1 MTEWR
6 KYYFKD
12 IFQIIDGD
20 RGVNY
25 PKQSDLYSEGFCLFL
40 NTGNVTSSGFNF
52 EKNQFI
58 TKEKDKM
65 LRKGK
70 LRRGDIVFTT
80 RGTVGNV
87 ALYDDSIP
95 YENIRINSGMVILR
109 TNESVA
115 NKEFIFQ
122 ILKSNYKKK
131 LISPFISGSVQPQ
144 LPIKDLKEISLPLPP
159 LPEQKAIAEVLSSL
173 DDKIDLLTRQ
183 NKTLEDLAQVYFRK
197 WFIEDASKEWEV
209 VPISEKFDVLLGG
222 TPSRKIESYWTN
234 GTIGWINSGKINEFR
249 IIEASEYITEEAL
262 NNSSAKLLPAGTT
275 VLAITGATLGKI
287 SMVLRSFAAN
297 QSVIGLVPKAE
308 LSNNFIFL
316 WLKENINALISMQTG
331 GAQQHINS
339 NDVKSFD
346 VIVPDTVALSLFRRK
361 IDPLMLKISQNC
373 FQINTLNKLRDT
385 LLPKLISGEIRVK
398 M

>member
-6 KYYFKD
+6 EFKIKD
-12 IFQIIDGD
+12 IADVVGGGTPSTAINEYWNGD
-20 RGVNY
+20 IPWLT
-25 PKQSDLYSEGFCLFL
+25 PKDL
-40 NTGNVTSSGFNF
+40 TGYIRNF
-52 EKNQFI
+52 ISHGERFI
-58 TKEKDKM
+58 TK
-65 LRKGK
+65 KGLENSSARLLPK
-70 LRRGDIVFTT
+70 
-80 RGTVGNV
+80 GTVLLTSRAPIGYV
-87 ALYDDSIP
+87 AIAENEICTNQGFKSLVPNPDKAHNLFLLYWI
-95 YENIRINSGMVILR
+95 
-109 TNESVA
+109 
-115 NKEFIFQ
+115 
-122 ILKSNYKKK
+122 KSNVEY
-131 LISPFISGSVQPQ
+131 LQSIGTGTTFQEISGSV
-144 LPIKDLKEISLPLPP
+144 LKDVDIILPP

-183 NKTLEDLAQVYFRK
+183 NKTLEDLAQAYFRK

>member
-6 KYYFKD
+6 EYKLKELADFNPDSLTAKNKLEFINYLDTGNITKGKIDTIQYLNLLTDKVPSRAKRIVKKNDIVYSTVRPNQEHYGIIKNPVDNMIVSTGFVVLRSKEDKCYSDFLYYFLTL
-12 IFQIIDGD
+12 
-20 RGVNY
+20 
-25 PKQSDLYSEGFCLFL
+25 PE
-40 NTGNVTSSGFNF
+40 NTEYLS
-52 EKNQFI
+52 
-58 TKEKDKM
+58 
-65 LRKGK
+65 
-70 LRRGDIVFTT
+70 
-80 RGTVGNV
+80 NV
-87 ALYDDSIP
+87 AEDSTTAYPSITP
-95 YENIRINSGMVILR
+95 DIIM
-109 TNESVA
+109 
-115 NKEFIFQ
+115 
-122 ILKSNYKKK
+122 
-131 LISPFISGSVQPQ
+131 
-144 LPIKDLKEISLPLPP
+144 DMDISLPP
-159 LPEQKAIAEVLSSL
+159 LLEQKAIAEVLSSL

-183 NKTLEDLAQVYFRK
+183 NKTLEDLAQAYFRK

>member
-6 KYYFKD
+6 EFKIKD
-12 IFQIIDGD
+12 IADVVGGGTPSTAINEYWNGD
-20 RGVNY
+20 IPWLT
-25 PKQSDLYSEGFCLFL
+25 PKDL
-40 NTGNVTSSGFNF
+40 TGYIRNF
-52 EKNQFI
+52 ISHGERFI
-58 TKEKDKM
+58 TK
-65 LRKGK
+65 KGLENSSARLLPK
-70 LRRGDIVFTT
+70 
-80 RGTVGNV
+80 GTVLLTSRAPIGYV
-87 ALYDDSIP
+87 AIAENEICTNQGFKSLVPNPDKAHNLFLLYWI
-95 YENIRINSGMVILR
+95 
-109 TNESVA
+109 
-115 NKEFIFQ
+115 
-122 ILKSNYKKK
+122 KSNVEY
-131 LISPFISGSVQPQ
+131 LQSIGTGTTFQEISGSV
-144 LPIKDLKEISLPLPP
+144 LKDVDIILPP

-183 NKTLEDLAQVYFRK
+183 NKTLEDLAQAYFRK

-209 VPISEKFDVLLGG
+209 VPISKKFDVLLGG

>member
-6 KYYFKD
+6 ECKLKELADFNPESLTTKNKLQFINYLDTGNITKGKIDTIQYLNLSTDKVPSRAKRIVKKNDIIYSTVRPNQEHYGIIKNPIDNMIVSTGFVVLRSKEDKCDSNFLYYFLTL
-12 IFQIIDGD
+12 
-20 RGVNY
+20 
-25 PKQSDLYSEGFCLFL
+25 PE
-40 NTGNVTSSGFNF
+40 NTEYLS
-52 EKNQFI
+52 
-58 TKEKDKM
+58 
-65 LRKGK
+65 
-70 LRRGDIVFTT
+70 
-80 RGTVGNV
+80 NV
-87 ALYDDSIP
+87 AEDSTTAYPSITP
-95 YENIRINSGMVILR
+95 DVIM
-109 TNESVA
+109 NMDIA
-115 NKEFIFQ
+115 
-122 ILKSNYKKK
+122 
-131 LISPFISGSVQPQ
+131 
-144 LPIKDLKEISLPLPP
+144 LPP

-183 NKTLEDLAQVYFRK
+183 NKTLEDLAQAYFRK

>member
-6 KYYFKD
+6 ECKLKDVCKYERISINPQKYKILQFVHYSFPAFDNNKTPEIQFGGQIKSSKYIVKKGYILYNKLNVRFKRIWNINFETPENSICSSEFLPILATKCNQDYLYYFLC
-12 IFQIIDGD
+12 
-20 RGVNY
+20 
-25 PKQSDLYSEGFCLFL
+25 SDELTDTMANS
-40 NTGNVTSSGFNF
+40 NTGT
-52 EKNQFI
+52 
-58 TKEKDKM
+58 
-65 LRKGK
+65 
-70 LRRGDIVFTT
+70 
-80 RGTVGNV
+80 
-87 ALYDDSIP
+87 
-95 YENIRINSGMVILR
+95 
-109 TNESVA
+109 
-115 NKEFIFQ
+115 
-122 ILKSNYKKK
+122 
-131 LISPFISGSVQPQ
+131 SGSHQRIDPNF
-144 LPIKDLKEISLPLPP
+144 LMKYDILLPP

-183 NKTLEDLAQVYFRK
+183 NKTLEDLAQAYFRK
-197 WFIEDASKEWEV
+197 WFIEDASDKWEV

-385 LLPKLISGEIRVK
+385 FLPKLISGEIRVK

>member
-1 MTEWR
+1 
-6 KYYFKD
+6 
-12 IFQIIDGD
+12 
-20 RGVNY
+20 
-25 PKQSDLYSEGFCLFL
+25 
-40 NTGNVTSSGFNF
+40 
-52 EKNQFI
+52 
-58 TKEKDKM
+58 
-65 LRKGK
+65 
-70 LRRGDIVFTT
+70 
-80 RGTVGNV
+80 
-87 ALYDDSIP
+87 
-95 YENIRINSGMVILR
+95 
-109 TNESVA
+109 
-115 NKEFIFQ
+115 
-122 ILKSNYKKK
+122 
-131 LISPFISGSVQPQ
+131 LI
-144 LPIKDLKEISLPLPP
+144 
-159 LPEQKAIAEVLSSL
+159 IAEVLSSL

-183 NKTLEDLAQVYFRK
+183 NKTLEDLAQAYFRK

-209 VPISEKFDVLLGG
+209 VPISKKFDVLLGG

>member
-6 KYYFKD
+6 EFKIKD
-12 IFQIIDGD
+12 IADVVGGGTPSTAINEYWNGD
-20 RGVNY
+20 IPWLT
-25 PKQSDLYSEGFCLFL
+25 PKDL
-40 NTGNVTSSGFNF
+40 TGYIRNF
-52 EKNQFI
+52 ISHGERFI
-58 TKEKDKM
+58 TK
-65 LRKGK
+65 KGLENSSARLLPK
-70 LRRGDIVFTT
+70 
-80 RGTVGNV
+80 GTVLLTSRAPIGYV
-87 ALYDDSIP
+87 AIAENEICTNQGFKSLVPNPDKAHNLFLLYWI
-95 YENIRINSGMVILR
+95 
-109 TNESVA
+109 
-115 NKEFIFQ
+115 
-122 ILKSNYKKK
+122 KSNVEY
-131 LISPFISGSVQPQ
+131 LQSIGTGTTFQEISGSV
-144 LPIKDLKEISLPLPP
+144 LKDVDIILPP

-183 NKTLEDLAQVYFRK
+183 NKTLEDLAQAYFRK
-197 WFIEDASKEWEV
+197 WFIEDASDEWEV

-385 LLPKLISGEIRVK
+385 FLPKLISGEIRVK

>member
-6 KYYFKD
+6 EFKIKD
-12 IFQIIDGD
+12 IADVVGGGTPSTAINEYWNGD
-20 RGVNY
+20 IPWLT
-25 PKQSDLYSEGFCLFL
+25 PKDL
-40 NTGNVTSSGFNF
+40 TGYIRNF
-52 EKNQFI
+52 ISHGERFI
-58 TKEKDKM
+58 TK
-65 LRKGK
+65 KGLENSSARLLPK
-70 LRRGDIVFTT
+70 
-80 RGTVGNV
+80 GTVLLTSRAPIGYVAIAENEICTNQGFKSLVPNPDKAHNLFLLYWIKTNV
-87 ALYDDSIP
+87 EYLQSI
-95 YENIRINSGMVILR
+95 G
-109 TNESVA
+109 TGTT
-115 NKEFIFQ
+115 FQ
-122 ILKSNYKKK
+122 E
-131 LISPFISGSVQPQ
+131 ISGSV
-144 LPIKDLKEISLPLPP
+144 LKDVDIILPP

-183 NKTLEDLAQVYFRK
+183 NKTLEDLAQAYFRK
-197 WFIEDASKEWEV
+197 WFIEDASDEWEV

>member
-6 KYYFKD
+6 ECKLKDVCKYERISINPQKYKILQFVHYSFPAFDNNKTPEIQFGGQIKSSKYIVKKGYILYNKLNVRFKRIWNINFETPENSICSSEFLPILATKCNQDYLYYFLC
-12 IFQIIDGD
+12 
-20 RGVNY
+20 
-25 PKQSDLYSEGFCLFL
+25 SDELTDTMANS
-40 NTGNVTSSGFNF
+40 NTGT
-52 EKNQFI
+52 
-58 TKEKDKM
+58 
-65 LRKGK
+65 
-70 LRRGDIVFTT
+70 
-80 RGTVGNV
+80 
-87 ALYDDSIP
+87 
-95 YENIRINSGMVILR
+95 
-109 TNESVA
+109 
-115 NKEFIFQ
+115 
-122 ILKSNYKKK
+122 
-131 LISPFISGSVQPQ
+131 SGSHQRIDPNF
-144 LPIKDLKEISLPLPP
+144 LMKYDILLPP

-183 NKTLEDLAQVYFRK
+183 NKTLEDLAQAYFRK

-385 LLPKLISGEIRVK
+385 LLPKLISGEIRIK

>member
-6 KYYFKD
+6 ECKLGD
-12 IFQIIDGD
+12 VITFQ
-20 RGVNY
+20 RGY
-25 PKQSDLYSEGFCLFL
+25 DLP
-40 NTGNVTSSGFNF
+40 
-52 EKNQFI
+52 
-58 TKEKDKM
+58 KDKM
-65 LRKGK
+65 V
-70 LRRGDIVFTT
+70 RGIYPVVASNGIIGFHNEYTT
-80 RGTVGNV
+80 ENPCVTIGRSGNVGNPNIV
-87 ALYDDSIP
+87 YSRAWAHNTTLYIREYKNCDPVFIYYMLHTLDLGRYASGSAVPTLNRNHIHSI
-95 YENIRINSGMVILR
+95 
-109 TNESVA
+109 
-115 NKEFIFQ
+115 
-122 ILKSNYKKK
+122 
-131 LISPFISGSVQPQ
+131 LISM
-144 LPIKDLKEISLPLPP
+144 PP

-183 NKTLEDLAQVYFRK
+183 NKTLEDLAQAYFRK

>member
-6 KYYFKD
+6 QFKLKD
-12 IFQIIDGD
+12 ILEPDGYI
-20 RGVNY
+20 RG
-25 PKQSDLYSEGFCLFL
+25 PFG
-40 NTGNVTSSGFNF
+40 SS
-52 EKNQFI
+52 
-58 TKEKDKM
+58 
-65 LRKGK
+65 
-70 LRRGDIVFTT
+70 LRRGELKNEGIPVYEQEHAIKGIRKFRYYIDQNKFNELKRFCVKTGDIIISCS
-80 RGTVGNV
+80 GTVGEVSVIKEEDPKGIISQALLILRADKNV
-87 ALYDDSIP
+87 AYQPFLKYFLMSPYGKSSITS
-95 YENIRINSGMVILR
+95 RSD
-109 TNESVA
+109 
-115 NKEFIFQ
+115 
-122 ILKSNYKKK
+122 
-131 LISPFISGSVQPQ
+131 GSVQVNIAKRQ
-144 LPIKDLKEISLPLPP
+144 VIENIDILLPP

-183 NKTLEDLAQVYFRK
+183 NKTLEDLAQAYFRK

>member
-1 MTEWR
+1 MTGWKEEKLENIFYIVKEVYKPSNEHQY
-6 KYYFKD
+6 KYVGLEHIEQGTLRLNGWGYSNSVQSNKYFFKKD
-12 IFQIIDGD
+12 DI
-20 RGVNY
+20 
-25 PKQSDLYSEGFCLFL
+25 LF
-40 NTGNVTSSGFNF
+40 
-52 EKNQFI
+52 
-58 TKEKDKM
+58 
-65 LRKGK
+65 GK
-70 LRRGDIVFTT
+70 LRPYFRKVIKAPFDGVCSTDIWVCRAKKDFDQ
-80 RGTVGNV
+80 NF
-87 ALYDDSIP
+87 LFYF
-95 YENIRINSGMVILR
+95 L
-109 TNESVA
+109 A
-115 NKEFIFQ
+115 NQEFIDTANSTDEGTRMPRADWNY
-122 ILKSNYKKK
+122 LKKTTW
-131 LISPFISGSVQPQ
+131 II
-144 LPIKDLKEISLPLPP
+144 PP
-159 LPEQKAIAEVLSSL
+159 LPEQKAIAEVLSSF
-173 DDKIDLLTRQ
+173 DDKINLLTRQ
-183 NKTLEDLAQVYFRK
+183 NKTLEDLAQAYFRK